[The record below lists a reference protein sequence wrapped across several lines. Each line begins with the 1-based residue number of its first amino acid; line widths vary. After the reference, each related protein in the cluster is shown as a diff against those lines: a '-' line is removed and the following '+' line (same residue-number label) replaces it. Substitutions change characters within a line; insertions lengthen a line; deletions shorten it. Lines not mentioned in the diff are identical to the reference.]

1 MTRSV
6 SPRLGAYAALAASG
20 LVAALALGRPE
31 RVAAAAPFAL
41 VLAWGLV
48 LGERP
53 RLELHVEV
61 DRNRALEGEELL
73 ATIRVRSET
82 AIERLELFL
91 SLPHGIELA
100 GGDSPAAIHLAAGT
114 QRVLELRLRCARW
127 GGYVVGRVH
136 VRARDRLG
144 LFIDEGAYEQMHELR
159 VYPREE
165 QLRRLV
171 APLETQLFVGNA
183 VSRSKGDGIE
193 FADIRPY
200 EPGDRVKRVN
210 WRASARRGELWVNET
225 HPERNTD
232 VIIFLDSFTEAR
244 RGDASSLDMAVRA
257 AASLSAH
264 YISRRDRVG
273 LVGFGGVLRW
283 LMPGMGAAQLYRIVE
298 SLLDTAIVL
307 NWAWKDIDIIPRRTL
322 PPQAL
327 VLALTP
333 LLDDRAVDA
342 LADLRARGYDV
353 AVVEVSPVPFA
364 AAPDPSDE
372 IASLGYRLWL
382 LRRQTLRSR
391 YHQLGIAVAEWRH
404 GVPLQAP
411 LEEVSSFRRFAR
423 R

>member
-1 MTRSV
+1 VTRSV
-6 SPRLGAYAALAASG
+6 SPRLGAYAALAALG
-20 LVAALALGRPE
+20 LMAALALRSPE
-31 RVAAAAPFAL
+31 LVAAAAPFAL
-41 VLAWGLV
+41 MLAVGLV
-48 LGERP
+48 VGERP
-53 RLELHVEV
+53 RPELGVEV
-61 DRNRALEGEELL
+61 DRGRALEDEELT
-73 ATIRVRSET
+73 AIVRLCSQT
-82 AIERLELFL
+82 SIERLDLYL
-91 SLPHGIELA
+91 ALPHGIELA
-100 GGDSPAAIHLAAGT
+100 GGDNPAALHLRAGEE
-114 QRVLELRLRCARW
+114 RAHELRLRCARW
-127 GGYVVGRVH
+127 GGYVLGRVH

-144 LFIDEGAYEQMHELR
+144 LFVDEGAFEQMHELR

-171 APLETQLFVGNA
+171 APLETQLYVGNA

-200 EPGDRVKRVN
+200 EPGDRVRRVN
-210 WRASARRGELWVNET
+210 WRASARRGQLWVNET

-232 VIIFLDSFTEAR
+232 VILFLDSFTEAR
-244 RGDASSLDMAVRA
+244 RDDASSLDMAVRA
-257 AASLSAH
+257 AASLATQ
-264 YISRRDRVG
+264 YVGRRDRVG

-283 LMPGMGAAQLYRIVE
+283 LVPGMGAAQLYRIIE

-342 LADLRARGYDV
+342 LADLRARGFDV

-364 AAPDPSDE
+364 AVPDPDDQV
-372 IASLGYRLWL
+372 ASLAYRLWL
-382 LRRQTLRSR
+382 LRRETLRSR

>member
-1 MTRSV
+1 VTRSV
-6 SPRLGAYAALAASG
+6 SPRLSAYAALAALG
-20 LVAALALGRPE
+20 LIAALALGRPE
-31 RVAAAAPFAL
+31 LVAAAAPFAL

-53 RLELHVEV
+53 RLELGVGLE
-61 DRNRALEGEELL
+61 RGRALEGEELT

-82 AIERLELFL
+82 AVERLELFL

-100 GGDSPAAIHLAAGT
+100 AGDSPAAIHLPAGA
-114 QRVLELRLRCARW
+114 QRDLELRLRCARW

-144 LFIDEGAYEQMHELR
+144 LFVDEGAFEQMHELR

-210 WRASARRGELWVNET
+210 WRASARRGQLWVNET

-232 VIIFLDSFTEAR
+232 VILFLDSFTEAR

-257 AASLSAH
+257 AASLATH
-264 YISRRDRVG
+264 YVGRRDRVG

-283 LMPGMGAAQLYRIVE
+283 LVPGMGAPHLYRIVE

-342 LADLRARGYDV
+342 LADLRARGFDV

-364 AAPDPSDE
+364 AVPAPSDE
-372 IASLGYRLWL
+372 LASLAYRLWL
-382 LRRQTLRSR
+382 LRRETLRSR
-391 YHQLGIAVAEWRH
+391 YHQLGIAVAEWRY

>member
-1 MTRSV
+1 MKRSV
-6 SPRLGAYAALAASG
+6 SPRLTAYTALAALG
-20 LVAALALGRPE
+20 LLAALALGRPE
-31 RVAAAAPFAL
+31 LVAAAAPFAL
-41 VLAWGLV
+41 VLAAGLV

-53 RLELHVEV
+53 RLQVQLEL
-61 DRNRALEGEELL
+61 DRNRALEGEEIA
-73 ATIRVRSET
+73 ATLRVHSDT
-82 AIERLELFL
+82 AVERLELFL
-91 SLPHGIELA
+91 ALPDGLEVA
-100 GGDSPAAIHLAAGT
+100 GGDNPSAIHLRAGEE
-114 QRVLELRLRCARW
+114 RELELRLRCVRW

-136 VRARDRLG
+136 ARARDLLG
-144 LFIDEGAYEQMHELR
+144 LFVDEGAFEQPRPLR

-165 QLRRLV
+165 ELRRLV
-171 APLETQLFVGNA
+171 PPQETQLFVGNE
-183 VSRSKGDGIE
+183 VSRRKGDGIE

-200 EPGDRVKRVN
+200 APGDRVRRVN

-232 VIIFLDSFTEAR
+232 VIIFLDSFTESR
-244 RGDASSLDMAVRA
+244 RGGTSTLDVAVRA
-257 AASLSAH
+257 AASLATR
-264 YISRRDRVG
+264 YIARRDRVG

-283 LMPGMGAAQLYRIVE
+283 LVPGTGAAQQYRIVE

-333 LLDDRAVDA
+333 LLDDRAVGA
-342 LADLRARGYDV
+342 LADLRARGFDV

-364 AAPDPSDE
+364 PEPDPEDE
-372 IASLGYRLWL
+372 AATLAYRLWL
-382 LRRQTLRSR
+382 LRRETLRSR
-391 YHQLGIAVAEWRH
+391 YHQLGIAVAEWRE

>member
-1 MTRSV
+1 
-6 SPRLGAYAALAASG
+6 
-20 LVAALALGRPE
+20 
-31 RVAAAAPFAL
+31 
-41 VLAWGLV
+41 
-48 LGERP
+48 
-53 RLELHVEV
+53 
-61 DRNRALEGEELL
+61 
-73 ATIRVRSET
+73 
-82 AIERLELFL
+82 
-91 SLPHGIELA
+91 
-100 GGDSPAAIHLAAGT
+100 
-114 QRVLELRLRCARW
+114 
-127 GGYVVGRVH
+127 VVGRVH

-144 LFIDEGAYEQMHELR
+144 LFVDEGALEQMHEIR

-165 QLRRLV
+165 QLLRLV

-200 EPGDRVKRVN
+200 EPGDRVKRVT
-210 WRASARRGELWVNET
+210 WGASARRAELWVNET

-232 VIIFLDSFTEAR
+232 VILFLDSFTETR

-257 AASLSAH
+257 AASLASH
-264 YISRRDRVG
+264 YIARRDRVG

-283 LMPGMGAAQLYRIVE
+283 LVPGMGAAQLYRIVE

-353 AVVEVSPVPFA
+353 AVLEVSPVPFA
-364 AAPDPSDE
+364 ATPEPSDE
-372 IASLGYRLWL
+372 LASLAYRLWL

-391 YHQLGIAVAEWRH
+391 YHQLGIAVSEWRY
-404 GVPLQAP
+404 GVPLQAS